1 LPHETKAAAIQKT
14 FMTNPLNAIV
24 NRLSKLESSV
34 KATSARPETDA
45 RAERDERLESLI
57 YSILVDVCGTFGHG
71 FDTVLPNWES
81 CLKQASGRAREI
93 RASGYTPIIESIK
106 TVLNEYKYSEVEDCS
121 ARLIA
126 IHAQR
131 MTEAQAIKF
140 AESAEL
146 RRAEAAEQARL
157 SGSVV

>member
-1 LPHETKAAAIQKT
+1 
-14 FMTNPLNAIV
+14 MTNPINAIV

-34 KATSARPETDA
+34 KATSAQPETDT
-45 RAERDERLESLI
+45 RAERDERLESMV

-71 FDTVLPNWES
+71 FDTMLHTWES
-81 CLKQASGRAREI
+81 CLKQASGRLREI
-93 RASGYTPIIESIK
+93 RASGYTPIICAIK
-106 TVLNEYKYSEVEDCS
+106 KVLTEYRYSEVEDCS

-131 MTEAQAIKF
+131 MAEAQAIKF

-146 RRAEAAEQARL
+146 RRAEVAEQARL
-157 SGSVV
+157 SGSAV